1 MTPLF
6 QVLADGKDFT
16 AQVRDRSLS
25 LTITDEAGYRSDS
38 LELRLDDRDGAI
50 ELPRKGA
57 EIEVFLGYRGQPPVR
72 MGLYVVDELE
82 LAGPP
87 DTLTV
92 RARAANMRQSL
103 KQQKTRAWHDLTIG
117 QVLAAIA
124 AEHGLE
130 PRVGQSLK
138 TIPLPH
144 ADQTD
149 ESDLHFLTRMAKNHR
164 AIAKPLGP
172 WLIFVPRG
180 QAKTATGRKV
190 APAAIHRSLITS
202 HRVTLPDR
210 GRYNAVV
217 AHWYDTQAAVRT
229 PVRVGIPGMPSFT
242 LRPDYPDPVT
252 ARAAA
257 QAKLET
263 LNRHRAELSL
273 TLPGNPLIQAET
285 PLSLSGFRQ
294 GVNGLW
300 IAATVRHQITPSGF
314 TSRVQ
319 ALSPKNSSS

>member
-38 LELRLDDRDGAI
+38 LELRLDDRGGAI

-57 EIEVFLGYRGQPPVR
+57 EIEVSLGYRGQPPVR
-72 MGLYVVDELE
+72 MGLYVVDEII

-87 DTLTV
+87 DTFTA

-138 TIPLPH
+138 TIQLPH

-149 ESDLHFLTRMAKNHR
+149 ESDLHFLTRMARNHR

-172 WLIFVPRG
+172 WLLFVPRG
-180 QAKTATGRKV
+180 EAKTATGRKV
-190 APAAIHRSLITS
+190 APAAI
-202 HRVTLPDR
+202 
-210 GRYNAVV
+210 
-217 AHWYDTQAAVRT
+217 
-229 PVRVGIPGMPSFT
+229 PGKPSFT
-242 LRPDYPDPVT
+242 LRLDYPDPET

-257 QAKLET
+257 Q
-263 LNRHRAELSL
+263 AELSL

-319 ALSPKNSSS
+319 ALSPKNSSSREILLKNQTDVEIVNTPAQPLSQ